1 MNKTENESEDMRTLC
16 ENMKIRI
23 EIRQEVRIEVR
34 SPTQMPAAALLARHR
49 VMTPGVC
56 RASEPGNGTMQQMG
70 PDPHPVNK
78 EELCHKPP
86 PRPSG
91 PMK

>member
-23 EIRQEVRIEVR
+23 EIRQEVR
-34 SPTQMPAAALLARHR
+34 SPTQMLAAALLARHR